1 MNEKEFINRLKSKQR
16 EIENLTRR
24 RLPIIVGRM
33 AKDHFQENF
42 RQGGFVNGGIHK
54 WPDSKRQSSGY
65 NNAASQYGPL
75 LSSRRHLFSSI
86 KYTPGNGN
94 VVISNDLPYAAIHNK
109 GGTISVSVTPKMKRY
124 AWAKYYETSGKKSD
138 TTGKKN
144 RKSKATQAAD
154 AAQAAMWKRLAL
166 TKKTSLQIH
175 IPQRQFMGD
184 SKELREKISRRIDEE
199 LKNLLEK

>member
-86 KYTPGNGN
+86 KYTPGNGS

-138 TTGKKN
+138 TTGKKS

>member
-16 EIENLTRR
+16 EIENLARR

-86 KYTPGNGN
+86 KYTPGNGS

-138 TTGKKN
+138 TTGKKS

>member
-33 AKDHFQENF
+33 AKDHFQDNF

-86 KYTPGNGN
+86 KYTPGDGS
-94 VVISNDLPYAAIHNK
+94 VTISNDLPYAAIHNQ
-109 GGTISVSVTPKMKRY
+109 GGTIHVNVTPKMKRY
-124 AWAKYYETSGKKSD
+124 AWAKYYEVSGKAKSSD
-138 TTGKKN
+138 GKK
-144 RKSKATQAAD
+144 RKRSK
-154 AAQAAMWKRLAL
+154 AAQAADNAQADFWNVN
-166 TKKTSLQIH
+166 
-175 IPQRQFMGD
+175 
-184 SKELREKISRRIDEE
+184 ELLCLKFDEE
-199 LKNLLEK
+199 QSFLYICR

>member
-16 EIENLTRR
+16 EFENLARR

-42 RQGGFVNGGIHK
+42 RQSGFVNGGVHK
-54 WPDSKRQSSGY
+54 WPDTKRQGSGY

-86 KYTPGNGN
+86 KYTPGNAS
-94 VVISNDLPYAAIHNK
+94 VTISNDLSYAAIHNQ
-109 GGTISVSVTPKMKRY
+109 GGTIHVSVTPKMKRY
-124 AWAKYYETSGKKSD
+124 AWAKYYEASGNKKSD
-138 TTGKKN
+138 TGKKN
-144 RKSKATQAAD
+144 RKSMATQLAD
-154 AAQAAMWKRLAL
+154 AEQAAMWKRLAL

-175 IPQRQFMGD
+175 IPQRQFIGP
-184 SKELREKISRRIDEE
+184 SRERFNAKLVIFIE
-199 LKNLLEK
+199 

>member
-86 KYTPGNGN
+86 KYTPGDGS
-94 VVISNDLPYAAIHNK
+94 VTITNDLPYAAIHNQ
-109 GGTISVSVTPKMKRY
+109 GGTIHVNVTPKMKRY
-124 AWAKYYETSGKKSD
+124 AWAKYYEVSGKAKNSD
-138 TTGKKN
+138 GKK
-144 RKSKATQAAD
+144 RKRSKATQAAD
-154 AAQAAMWKRLAL
+154 NAQADFWKRLAL
-166 TKKTSLQIH
+166 TKKTSMQIH
-175 IPQRQFMGD
+175 IPQRQFIGE
-184 SKELREKISRRIDEE
+184 SRELCEKINSRISQE

>member
-16 EIENLTRR
+16 DLETLARR
-24 RLPIIVGRM
+24 KLPIIVGRM

-42 RQGGFVNGGIHK
+42 RQGGFVNGGVHK
-54 WPDSKRQSSGY
+54 WPDAKRQGSGY

-86 KYTPGNGN
+86 KYTPGNAS
-94 VVISNDLPYAAIHNK
+94 VTISNEVPYAAIHNQ
-109 GGTISVSVTPKMKRY
+109 GGTINVSVTPKMKRY
-124 AWAKYYETSGKKSD
+124 AWAKYYETSSKGKSS
-138 TTGKKN
+138 TGKKN

-154 AAQAAMWKRLAL
+154 NEQAAMWKRLAL

-175 IPQRQFMGD
+175 IPQRQFIGP
-184 SKELREKISRRIDEE
+184 SRELSEKIEQRINQE
-199 LKNLLEK
+199 LKNLLEN